1 LQAKDIANKNIAFF
15 FPLSTCLTK
24 RANLTS
30 FFDGLFK
37 NEYQVRP
44 LYDIPECICPWRNV
58 AKHNINTIEKL
69 ACANAPGEFQKKKN
83 QAFGSWGTL
92 TIQSAELEDG
102 YFF

>member
-1 LQAKDIANKNIAFF
+1 
-15 FPLSTCLTK
+15 
-24 RANLTS
+24 
-30 FFDGLFK
+30 
-37 NEYQVRP
+37 
-44 LYDIPECICPWRNV
+44 V

-92 TIQSAELEDG
+92 TIQSAEFEDG